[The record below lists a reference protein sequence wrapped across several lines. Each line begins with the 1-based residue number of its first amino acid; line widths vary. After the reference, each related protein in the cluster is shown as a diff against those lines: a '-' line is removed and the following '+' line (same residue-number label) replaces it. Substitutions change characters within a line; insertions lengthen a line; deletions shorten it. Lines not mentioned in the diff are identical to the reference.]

1 MISLS
6 IWLLVVSVVTV
17 MVIPLVMTTI
27 MTLRTLG
34 VIMKKAQLWRSK
46 RLSN

>member
-1 MISLS
+1 MISPS
-6 IWLLVVSVVTV
+6 IWLLVVSVVTI
-17 MVIPLVMTTI
+17 MVTPLVMTMK

-34 VIMKKAQLWRSK
+34 VIMKKAQLWKSK

>member
-27 MTLRTLG
+27 MTSRTLG